1 MPETIINIENLSKS
15 FKKAPSQHLLV
26 LEDVNFK
33 LQEGEIVA
41 LLGKSGSGKSTLLRI
56 IAGLIAPSSGTVT
69 YRGKPVTRPVEGIA
83 MVFQSFALMPW
94 LTVLENVELGL
105 EAQGISREERRHR
118 AIEAIDIIG
127 LDGFE
132 SAFPKELSGGMRQR
146 VGFARALVINPDVLL
161 MDEPFSALDV
171 LTAENLKSDLLELWK
186 EKKTNTNG
194 ILLVTHNIEE
204 AATLADR
211 IVIFGNDPGY
221 IRAELPVTL
230 PQPRDPES
238 PEYLALVDKIYTLMT
253 TGPKEKA
260 KRAQRERQIG
270 LGYRL
275 PDVEPSELSGL
286 IETMKS
292 FEERIDLPELADELM
307 MNIDDLFPI
316 LETLEILGF
325 AKVSAGDIQLSELG
339 KQFSEADLQER
350 KQLFA
355 QRLLE
360 KVPLARYIRRV
371 LDEKAGHRVSEE
383 RFLSKLEDYLSEKE
397 ADRVLKT
404 MIDWGRYA
412 EIFAYDFNTG
422 ILSLENPGKGV
433 SKKARSKSP
442 GLWSITVA
450 RNILYSLS

>member
-1 MPETIINIENLSKS
+1 M
-15 FKKAPSQHLLV
+15 
-26 LEDVNFK
+26 
-33 LQEGEIVA
+33 
-41 LLGKSGSGKSTLLRI
+41 LGKSGSGKSTLLRI

-422 ILSLENPGKGV
+422 ILSLENPGKG
-433 SKKARSKSP
+433 A
-442 GLWSITVA
+442 
-450 RNILYSLS
+450 

>member
-1 MPETIINIENLSKS
+1 MSETIIAIENLRKS
-15 FKKAPSQHLLV
+15 FKKASSQDLLV
-26 LEDVNFK
+26 LEDVNFRLK
-33 LQEGEIVA
+33 KGEIVA

-56 IAGLIAPSSGTVT
+56 IAGLIPPSSGLVT
-69 YRGKPVTRPVEGIA
+69 YRNKPVISPVAGIA

-105 EAQGISREERRHR
+105 EAQGVGREERRHR

-171 LTAENLKSDLLELWK
+171 LTAENLRSDLLELWQ

-211 IVIFGNDPGY
+211 IIIFGNDPGY

-230 PQPRDPES
+230 PQPRAPES
-238 PEYLALVDKIYTLMT
+238 PEFRALVDKIYTLMT
-253 TGPKEKA
+253 TGPKEKE

-286 IETMKS
+286 IETMRS

-339 KQFSEADLQER
+339 IQFSLADLQER

-355 QRLLE
+355 ERLLE

-371 LDEKAGHRVSEE
+371 LDEKVGHRVSEE

-397 ADRVLKT
+397 ADRVLRT

-422 ILSLENPGKGV
+422 ILSLENPGKG
-433 SKKARSKSP
+433 
-442 GLWSITVA
+442 L
-450 RNILYSLS
+450 

>member
-1 MPETIINIENLSKS
+1 MSETIIAIENCYKS
-15 FKKAPSQHLLV
+15 FKKASAQDLLV

-33 LQEGEIVA
+33 LREGEIVA

-56 IAGLIAPSSGTVT
+56 IAGLLPPTSGKVT
-69 YRGKPVTRPVEGIA
+69 YRGHPVTGPMPGIA

-105 EAQGISREERRHR
+105 EAQGVGREERRRR
-118 AIEAIDIIG
+118 AIEAIDTIG

-132 SAFPKELSGGMRQR
+132 SAFPRELSGGMRQR

-171 LTAENLKSDLLELWK
+171 LTAENLKSDLLELWH

-204 AATLADR
+204 AAMLADR
-211 IVIFGNDPGY
+211 IIIFGSDPGY
-221 IRAELPVTL
+221 IRAELQVSMK
-230 PQPRDPES
+230 QPRASEMPDFRG
-238 PEYLALVDKIYTLMT
+238 LVDKIYTLMT
-253 TGPKEKA
+253 TGPREKA
-260 KRAQRERQIG
+260 RGALRERQIG

-292 FEERIDLPELADELM
+292 FEEKIDLPELADELM

-325 AKVSAGDIQLSELG
+325 AKVSDGDIQLSELG

-350 KQLFA
+350 KRLFA
-355 QRLLE
+355 KCLLE

-371 LDEKAGHRVSEE
+371 LDEKVGHRVSEE

-397 ADRVLKT
+397 AERVLKT

-412 EIFAYDFNTG
+412 ELFAYDFNTG
-422 ILSLENPGKGV
+422 ILSLENPGI
-433 SKKARSKSP
+433 SDE
-442 GLWSITVA
+442 
-450 RNILYSLS
+450 NIG

>member
-1 MPETIINIENLSKS
+1 MAETIITIENLTKS
-15 FKKAPSQHLLV
+15 FKKASTQDLLV

-56 IAGLIAPSSGTVT
+56 IAGLVAPSGGTVT
-69 YRGKPVTRPVEGIA
+69 YRGKPVTRPVAGIA

-94 LTVLENVELGL
+94 LNVLENVELGL
-105 EAQGISREERRHR
+105 EAQGVSRDERRHR

-146 VGFARALVINPDVLL
+146 VGFARALVINPDILL

-230 PQPRDPES
+230 PQPRDPET
-238 PEYLALVDKIYTLMT
+238 PEFRALVDKIYTLMT

-286 IETMKS
+286 IETMTS

-325 AKVSAGDIQLSELG
+325 AKVSAGDIQLSDLG

-371 LDEKAGHRVSEE
+371 LDEKVGHRVSEE

-397 ADRVLKT
+397 ADRVLRT

-422 ILSLENPGKGV
+422 ILSLENPGKG
-433 SKKARSKSP
+433 
-442 GLWSITVA
+442 L
-450 RNILYSLS
+450 

>member
-1 MPETIINIENLSKS
+1 MPNTIIAVENCCKS
-15 FKKAPSQHLLV
+15 FKKGSAQELLV

-56 IAGLIAPSSGTVT
+56 IAGLVPPTSGNVT
-69 YRGKPVTRPVEGIA
+69 YRGKPVTRPVAGIA

-105 EAQGISREERRHR
+105 EAQGVGREERRQR

-132 SAFPKELSGGMRQR
+132 SAYPKELSGGMRQR

-161 MDEPFSALDV
+161 MDEPFSSLDV
-171 LTAENLKSDLLELWK
+171 LTAENLKSDLLELWQD
-186 EKKTNTNG
+186 KKTNTNG

-204 AATLADR
+204 AAMLADR
-211 IVIFGNDPGY
+211 IIIFGSDPGY
-221 IRAELPVTL
+221 IRAELQVTL
-230 PQPRDPES
+230 HQPRNQGTPEFRD
-238 PEYLALVDKIYTLMT
+238 LVDTIYTLMT

-260 KRAQRERQIG
+260 SRAQRERQIG

-325 AKVSAGDIQLSELG
+325 AKVSHGDIQLSELG

-355 QRLLE
+355 RRLLE

-371 LDEKAGHRVSEE
+371 LDEKPGHRVSEE
-383 RFLSKLEDYLSEKE
+383 RFLSKLEDYLSDKE
-397 ADRVLKT
+397 ADRVLRT

-412 EIFAYDFNTG
+412 EIFAYDFNSG
-422 ILSLENPGKGV
+422 ILSLENPG
-433 SKKARSKSP
+433 
-442 GLWSITVA
+442 I
-450 RNILYSLS
+450 

>member
-1 MPETIINIENLSKS
+1 MSEIIISIENL
-15 FKKAPSQHLLV
+15 KKAYKKAAAQDLLV
-26 LEDVNFK
+26 LDDVNFELRK
-33 LQEGEIVA
+33 GEIVA

-56 IAGLIAPSSGTVT
+56 IAGLIAPTSGKVT
-69 YRGKPVTRPVEGIA
+69 YRGKKVDKPVPGIS

-105 EAQGISREERRHR
+105 EAQGIRKVERRQR

-171 LTAENLKSDLLELWK
+171 LTAENLKSDMLELWQ

-211 IVIFGNDPGY
+211 IVILGSDPGY
-221 IRAELPVTL
+221 IRADLPVNL
-230 PQPRDPES
+230 PQPRDTETPEFRT
-238 PEYLALVDKIYTLMT
+238 LVDSIYTLMT
-253 TGPKEKA
+253 TGPREKA
-260 KRAQRERQIG
+260 HHYQRARQIS

-286 IETMKS
+286 IDTI
-292 FEERIDLPELADELM
+292 EERIDLPELADEIM
-307 MNIDDLFPI
+307 MNVDDLFPI

-325 AKVSAGDIQLSELG
+325 AKVSDGDIQLTSLG

-350 KQLFA
+350 KRIFA
-355 QRLLE
+355 KRLLE

-371 LDEKAGHRVSEE
+371 LDEKSGHKVSEE
-383 RFLSKLEDYLSEKE
+383 RFLSKLEDFLSEKE
-397 ADRVLKT
+397 ADRVLRT

-412 EIFAYDFNTG
+412 ELFAYDFNTG
-422 ILSLENPGKGV
+422 ILSLENPG
-433 SKKARSKSP
+433 R
-442 GLWSITVA
+442 
-450 RNILYSLS
+450 

>member
-1 MPETIINIENLSKS
+1 VAETIITIENLSKS
-15 FKKAPSQHLLV
+15 FKKAAMQSLLV
-26 LEDVNFK
+26 LDSIHFT
-33 LQEGEIVA
+33 LHEGEIVA

-56 IAGLIAPSSGTVT
+56 IAGLIPPTEGGVI
-69 YRGKPVTRPVEGIA
+69 YRGKPVSKPVPGIA

-94 LTVLENVELGL
+94 LTVLENVEFGL
-105 EAQGISREERRHR
+105 EAQGVSREERRRR
-118 AIEAIDIIG
+118 AIDAIDIIG

-171 LTAENLKSDLLELWK
+171 LTAENLRSDLLELWK
-186 EKKTNTNG
+186 AKKTNTNG

-204 AATLADR
+204 AAMLADR
-211 IVIFGNDPGY
+211 IVIFGSDPGH

-230 PQPRDPES
+230 THPREPQDPEFRQ
-238 PEYLALVDKIYTLMT
+238 LVDKIYTLMT
-253 TGPKEKA
+253 SGPHEKSG
-260 KRAQRERQIG
+260 RVVREHHIS

-286 IETMKS
+286 IETMIS
-292 FEERIDLPELADELM
+292 FKERMDLPELADELM
-307 MNIDDLFPI
+307 MNINDLFPI
-316 LETLEILGF
+316 LETLEILGY
-325 AKVSAGDIQLSELG
+325 AKISDGDIQLTPMG
-339 KQFSEADLQER
+339 KSFSDADLQQR
-350 KQLFA
+350 KLLFA
-355 QRLLE
+355 QCLLE

-371 LDEKAGHRVSEE
+371 LDEKVGHKVSEE

-397 ADRVLKT
+397 AERVLKT

-422 ILSLENPGKGV
+422 ILSLENPGI
-433 SKKARSKSP
+433 SDSDS
-442 GLWSITVA
+442 SSTV
-450 RNILYSLS
+450 NSNT

>member
-1 MPETIINIENLSKS
+1 MPETIIAIESLRKS
-15 FKKAPSQHLLV
+15 FKKASEQDLLV

-56 IAGLIAPSSGTVT
+56 IAGLVPPSSGTVT
-69 YRGKPVTRPVEGIA
+69 YRGMPVTSPVAGIA

-105 EAQGISREERRHR
+105 EAQGVSREERRHR

-171 LTAENLKSDLLELWK
+171 LTAENLKSDLLELLK

-194 ILLVTHNIEE
+194 ILLVTHNIDE

-238 PEYLALVDKIYTLMT
+238 PEFRALVDKIYTLMT

-260 KRAQRERQIG
+260 QRAQRERQIG

-275 PDVEPSELSGL
+275 PDVEPSELTGL
-286 IETMKS
+286 IETMTS

-325 AKVSAGDIQLSELG
+325 AKVSAGDIQLSDLG

-360 KVPLARYIRRV
+360 KVPLARYISRI
-371 LDEKAGHRVSEE
+371 LDEKVGHRVSEE

-397 ADRVLKT
+397 AERVLRT

-412 EIFAYDFNTG
+412 ELFAYDFNTG
-422 ILSLENPGKGV
+422 ILSLENPGDGV
-433 SKKARSKSP
+433 
-442 GLWSITVA
+442 
-450 RNILYSLS
+450 

>member
-1 MPETIINIENLSKS
+1 MSETIISIESLSKS
-15 FKKAPSQHLLV
+15 FKKSSDQSLLV

-56 IAGLIAPSSGTVT
+56 IAGLVAPTSGLVT
-69 YRGKPVTRPVEGIA
+69 YRGKPVTRPVDGIA

-105 EAQGISREERRHR
+105 EAQGVGREERRHR

-194 ILLVTHNIEE
+194 ILLVTHNIDE

-238 PEYLALVDKIYTLMT
+238 SEFRALVDKIYTLMT

-275 PDVEPSELSGL
+275 PEVEPSELTGL
-286 IETMKS
+286 IETMTS

-325 AKVSAGDIQLSELG
+325 AKVSAGDIQLSDLG
-339 KQFSEADLQER
+339 KQFAEADLQER

-371 LDEKAGHRVSEE
+371 LDEKVGHRVSEE

-397 ADRVLKT
+397 AERVLRT

-422 ILSLENPGKGV
+422 ILSLENPGIGV
-433 SKKARSKSP
+433 
-442 GLWSITVA
+442 
-450 RNILYSLS
+450 

>member
-1 MPETIINIENLSKS
+1 MSETIIAIEHLRKA
-15 FKKAPSQHLLV
+15 FKKAATQDLLV
-26 LEDVNFK
+26 LDDVNFK
-33 LQEGEIVA
+33 LQKGEIVA

-56 IAGLIAPSSGTVT
+56 IAGLVAPTSGHVT
-69 YRGKPVTRPVEGIA
+69 YRGQVVTQPVQGIA

-105 EAQGISREERRHR
+105 EAQGVGREERRHR

-171 LTAENLKSDLLELWK
+171 LTAENLKSDLLRLWQ

-204 AATLADR
+204 AAMLADR
-211 IVIFGNDPGY
+211 IVILGSDPGY
-221 IRAELPVTL
+221 IRADLPVSI
-230 PQPRDPES
+230 PQPRDTEAPEFR
-238 PEYLALVDKIYTLMT
+238 ALVDRIYRLMT
-253 TGPKEKA
+253 TGSREKA
-260 KRAQRERQIG
+260 RHAQRQRQID

-292 FEERIDLPELADELM
+292 FEDRIDLPELADELM
-307 MNIDDLFPI
+307 MNVDDLFPI

-325 AKVSAGDIQLSELG
+325 AKVLDGDIQLSEVG

-350 KQLFA
+350 KQMFA
-355 QRLLE
+355 RGLLE
-360 KVPLARYIRRV
+360 KVPLARYIRKI
-371 LDEKAGHRVSEE
+371 LDEKVGHRVSEE

-397 ADRVLKT
+397 ADRVLHT

-422 ILSLENPGKGV
+422 MLSLENPGI
-433 SKKARSKSP
+433 SEE
-442 GLWSITVA
+442 
-450 RNILYSLS
+450 

>member
-1 MPETIINIENLSKS
+1 MFVSETIIAIEHLRKA
-15 FKKAPSQHLLV
+15 FKKAATQDLV
-26 LEDVNFK
+26 VLDDVNFK
-33 LQEGEIVA
+33 LREGEIVA

-56 IAGLIAPSSGTVT
+56 IAGLVSPTSGSVS
-69 YRGKPVTRPVEGIA
+69 YRGLPVVQPVRGIA

-105 EAQGISREERRHR
+105 EAQGVGREERRHR

-132 SAFPKELSGGMRQR
+132 SAYPKELSGGMRQR

-171 LTAENLKSDLLELWK
+171 LTAENLKSDLLRLWQ

-204 AATLADR
+204 AVMLADR
-211 IVIFGNDPGY
+211 IVILGSDPGY
-221 IRAELPVTL
+221 IRADLQVTMA
-230 PQPRDPES
+230 QPRDTETS
-238 PEYLALVDKIYTLMT
+238 EFRALVDRIYMLMT
-253 TGPKEKA
+253 TGSGERA
-260 KRAQRERQIG
+260 RHAQRERQIS

-292 FEERIDLPELADELM
+292 FEDRIDLPELADELM
-307 MNIDDLFPI
+307 MNVDDLFPI

-325 AKVSAGDIQLSELG
+325 AKVLDGDIHLSELG

-355 QRLLE
+355 ERLLE
-360 KVPLARYIRRV
+360 KVPLARYIRKV
-371 LDEKAGHRVSEE
+371 LDEKIGHRVSEE
-383 RFLSKLEDYLSEKE
+383 RFLSKLEDFLSEEE
-397 ADRVLKT
+397 ADRVLRT

-422 ILSLENPGKGV
+422 TLSLENPGI
-433 SKKARSKSP
+433 SDAARV
-442 GLWSITVA
+442 IM
-450 RNILYSLS
+450 

>member
-1 MPETIINIENLSKS
+1 MSETIITIENLSKS
-15 FKKAPSQHLLV
+15 FKKAAVQELLV

-56 IAGLIAPSSGTVT
+56 IAGLVAPSSGSVT
-69 YRGKPVTRPVEGIA
+69 YRGKPVTRPVAGIA

-105 EAQGISREERRHR
+105 EAQGVSREERRHR

-230 PQPRDPES
+230 PQPRDPET
-238 PEYLALVDKIYTLMT
+238 PEFRALVDKIYTLMT

-325 AKVSAGDIQLSELG
+325 AKVSAGDIQLSDLG

-371 LDEKAGHRVSEE
+371 LDEKVGHRVSEE

-397 ADRVLKT
+397 AERVLRT

-433 SKKARSKSP
+433 
-442 GLWSITVA
+442 
-450 RNILYSLS
+450 

>member
-1 MPETIINIENLSKS
+1 MSQTIIAIESLRKS
-15 FKKAPSQHLLV
+15 FKKAAEQDLLV

-56 IAGLIAPSSGTVT
+56 IAGLIAPTSGTVT
-69 YRGKPVTRPVEGIA
+69 YRGKPVTRPVDGIA

-105 EAQGISREERRHR
+105 EAQGVNREERRHR

-230 PQPRDPES
+230 PQPREPES
-238 PEYLALVDKIYTLMT
+238 PEFRALVDKIYTLMT

-275 PDVEPSELSGL
+275 PDVEPSELTGL
-286 IETMKS
+286 IETMTS

-325 AKVSAGDIQLSELG
+325 AKVSAGDIQLSDLG
-339 KQFSEADLQER
+339 KQFAEADLQER

-360 KVPLARYIRRV
+360 KVPLARYIRRI
-371 LDEKAGHRVSEE
+371 LDEKVGHRVSEE

-397 ADRVLKT
+397 ADRVLRT

-422 ILSLENPGKGV
+422 ILSLENPGKG
-433 SKKARSKSP
+433 A
-442 GLWSITVA
+442 
-450 RNILYSLS
+450 

>member
-1 MPETIINIENLSKS
+1 MSETIIAIESLRKS
-15 FKKAPSQHLLV
+15 FKKASAQDLLV

-56 IAGLIAPSSGTVT
+56 IAGLIPPTSGTVT
-69 YRGKPVTRPVEGIA
+69 YRGKSVTRPVAGIA

-94 LTVLENVELGL
+94 LNVLQNVELGL
-105 EAQGISREERRHR
+105 EAQGVSREERRHR

-171 LTAENLKSDLLELWK
+171 LTAENLRSDLLELWK

-238 PEYLALVDKIYTLMT
+238 PEFRALVDKIYTLMT

-275 PDVEPSELSGL
+275 PDVEPSELTGL
-286 IETMKS
+286 IETMTS

-325 AKVSAGDIQLSELG
+325 AKVSAGDIQLSDLG

-360 KVPLARYIRRV
+360 KVPLARYISRV
-371 LDEKAGHRVSEE
+371 LDEKVGHRVSEE

-397 ADRVLKT
+397 AERVLRT

-412 EIFAYDFNTG
+412 ELFAYDFNTG
-422 ILSLENPGKGV
+422 ILSLENPGDG
-433 SKKARSKSP
+433 A
-442 GLWSITVA
+442 
-450 RNILYSLS
+450 

>member
-1 MPETIINIENLSKS
+1 MPETIIAIESLRKS
-15 FKKAPSQHLLV
+15 FKKASEQDLLV

-56 IAGLIAPSSGTVT
+56 IAGLVPPTSGTVT
-69 YRGKPVTRPVEGIA
+69 YRGMPVTSPVAGIA

-105 EAQGISREERRHR
+105 EAQGVGREERRHR

-194 ILLVTHNIEE
+194 ILLVTHNIDE

-238 PEYLALVDKIYTLMT
+238 PEFRALVDKIYTLMT

-260 KRAQRERQIG
+260 QRAQRERQIG

-275 PDVEPSELSGL
+275 PDVEPSELTGL
-286 IETMKS
+286 IETMTS

-325 AKVSAGDIQLSELG
+325 AKVSAGDIQLSDLG

-360 KVPLARYIRRV
+360 KVPLARYISRI
-371 LDEKAGHRVSEE
+371 LDEKVGHRVSEE

-397 ADRVLKT
+397 AERVLRT

-412 EIFAYDFNTG
+412 ELFAYDFNTG
-422 ILSLENPGKGV
+422 ILSLENPGDGV
-433 SKKARSKSP
+433 
-442 GLWSITVA
+442 
-450 RNILYSLS
+450 

>member
-1 MPETIINIENLSKS
+1 MSETIIEIEHLRKAY
-15 FKKAPSQHLLV
+15 KKTAAQDLHV

-33 LQEGEIVA
+33 LKTGEIVA

-56 IAGLIAPSSGTVT
+56 IAGLIAPSSGRVI
-69 YRGKPVTRPVEGIA
+69 YRGEPVVRPVAGIA
-83 MVFQSFALMPW
+83 MVFQSFALLPW

-105 EAQGISREERRHR
+105 EAQGIARVERRQR

-171 LTAENLKSDLLELWK
+171 LTAENLKSDLLELWQ

-204 AATLADR
+204 AAMLADR
-211 IVIFGNDPGY
+211 IVILGSDPGY
-221 IRAELPVTL
+221 IRADLPVAL
-230 PQPRDPES
+230 PQPRHPDSSEFRH
-238 PEYLALVDKIYTLMT
+238 LVDHIYTLMIT
-253 TGPKEKA
+253 ASDEKA
-260 KRAQRERQIG
+260 RFTHRERQIG

-286 IETMKS
+286 IETMRS
-292 FEERIDLPELADELM
+292 FDKHIDLPELADELM
-307 MNIDDLFPI
+307 MNVDDLFPI
-316 LETLEILGF
+316 IETLEILGF
-325 AKVSAGDIQLSELG
+325 ADVLKGDIHLSQLG
-339 KQFSEADLQER
+339 QAFSAADLQTR
-350 KQLFA
+350 KKLFA
-355 QRLLE
+355 ESLLE

-371 LDEKAGHRVSEE
+371 LDEKMNHRVSEE
-383 RFLSKLEDYLSEKE
+383 RFLSKLEDYLSEDE
-397 ADRVLKT
+397 SERVLRT

-412 EIFAYDFNTG
+412 EIFAYDFKTG
-422 ILSLENPGKGV
+422 FLSLENPGI
-433 SKKARSKSP
+433 SSP
-442 GLWSITVA
+442 YA
-450 RNILYSLS
+450 DRE

>member
-1 MPETIINIENLSKS
+1 MPNTIISIENCRKS
-15 FKKAPSQHLLV
+15 FKKASTQDLLV

-33 LQEGEIVA
+33 LREGEIVA

-56 IAGLIAPSSGTVT
+56 IAGLVSPSSGTVS
-69 YRGKPVTRPVEGIA
+69 YRGQPVTKPVAGIA

-105 EAQGISREERRHR
+105 EAQGVGREERRRR

-132 SAFPKELSGGMRQR
+132 SAFPKELSGGMCQR

-171 LTAENLKSDLLELWK
+171 LTAENLKSDLLELWQ

-204 AATLADR
+204 AAMLADR
-211 IVIFGNDPGY
+211 IIIFGSDPGH
-221 IRAELPVTL
+221 IRAELHVSL
-230 PQPRDPES
+230 PQPRDPATTEFR
-238 PEYLALVDKIYTLMT
+238 ALVDKIYTVMT
-253 TGPKEKA
+253 SGPKEKA
-260 KRAQRERQIG
+260 TRLQRERQIG

-286 IETMKS
+286 IETMTS
-292 FEERIDLPELADELM
+292 FNERIDLPVLADELM
-307 MNIDDLFPI
+307 MNIDDLFPL

-325 AKVSAGDIQLSELG
+325 AKVSDGDIQLGELV
-339 KQFSEADLQER
+339 KQFAEADLQAR
-350 KQLFA
+350 KKLFA
-355 QRLLE
+355 RCLLE
-360 KVPLARYIRRV
+360 KVPLARYIRRI
-371 LDEKAGHRVSEE
+371 LDEKIGHRVSEE
-383 RFLSKLEDYLSEKE
+383 RFLTKLEDYLSEKE
-397 ADRVLKT
+397 ADRVLRT

-422 ILSLENPGKGV
+422 TLSLENPGI
-433 SKKARSKSP
+433 SDATR
-442 GLWSITVA
+442 I
-450 RNILYSLS
+450 N

>member
-1 MPETIINIENLSKS
+1 MPETIIAIEHCHKS
-15 FKKAPSQHLLV
+15 FKKASAQNLLV

-33 LQEGEIVA
+33 LHVGEIVA

-56 IAGLIAPSSGTVT
+56 IAGLIPPSSGSVT
-69 YRGKPVTRPVEGIA
+69 YRGHPVNGPMPGIA

-105 EAQGISREERRHR
+105 EAQGVGREERRRR
-118 AIEAIDIIG
+118 AIEAIDTIG

-132 SAFPKELSGGMRQR
+132 SAFPRELSGGMRQR

-171 LTAENLKSDLLELWK
+171 LTAENLKSDLLELWQ

-204 AATLADR
+204 AAMLADR
-211 IVIFGNDPGY
+211 IIIFGSDPGH
-221 IRAELPVTL
+221 IRAELQVNL
-230 PQPRDPES
+230 QHPRAPGMPEFQS
-238 PEYLALVDKIYTLMT
+238 LVDKIYTLMT
-253 TGPKEKA
+253 TGPKGRA
-260 KRAQRERQIG
+260 RGAQRERQIG

-292 FEERIDLPELADELM
+292 FEERIDLPELADEIM

-325 AKVSAGDIQLSELG
+325 AKVSDGDIQLSELG

-350 KQLFA
+350 KLLFA
-355 QRLLE
+355 RSLLE
-360 KVPLARYIRRV
+360 KVPLARHIRRV
-371 LDEKAGHRVSEE
+371 LDEKIGHRVSEE

-397 ADRVLKT
+397 AERVLRT

-422 ILSLENPGKGV
+422 TLSLENPGI
-433 SKKARSKSP
+433 SDA
-442 GLWSITVA
+442 A
-450 RNILYSLS
+450 HNN

>member
-1 MPETIINIENLSKS
+1 MSETIINIEHLTKS
-15 FKKAPSQHLLV
+15 FKKASTQDLLV
-26 LEDVNFK
+26 LEEVNFK
-33 LQEGEIVA
+33 LHEGEIVA

-69 YRGKPVTRPVEGIA
+69 YRGKPVNGPVPGIA

-94 LTVLENVELGL
+94 LNVLENVELGL
-105 EAQGISREERRHR
+105 EAQGVHRDERRHR

-238 PEYLALVDKIYTLMT
+238 PEFRALVDKIYTLMT

-286 IETMKS
+286 IETMTS
-292 FEERIDLPELADELM
+292 FEERVDLPELADELM

-325 AKVSAGDIQLSELG
+325 AKVSAGDIQLSDLG
-339 KQFSEADLQER
+339 KQFDEADLQER
-350 KQLFA
+350 KKLFA

-371 LDEKAGHRVSEE
+371 LDEKTGHRVSEE
-383 RFLSKLEDYLSEKE
+383 RFLSKLEDYLSDKE
-397 ADRVLKT
+397 ADRVLRT

-422 ILSLENPGKGV
+422 ILSLENPG
-433 SKKARSKSP
+433 
-442 GLWSITVA
+442 
-450 RNILYSLS
+450 NI

>member
-1 MPETIINIENLSKS
+1 MSETIIAIENCYKS
-15 FKKAPSQHLLV
+15 FKKASAQDLLV

-33 LQEGEIVA
+33 LHEGEIVA

-56 IAGLIAPSSGTVT
+56 IAGLLPPSSGSVT
-69 YRGKPVTRPVEGIA
+69 YRGHPVTGPMPGIA

-105 EAQGISREERRHR
+105 EAQGVGREERRRR
-118 AIEAIDIIG
+118 AIEAIDTIG

-132 SAFPKELSGGMRQR
+132 SAFPRELSGGMRQR

-171 LTAENLKSDLLELWK
+171 LTAENLKSDLLELWH

-204 AATLADR
+204 AAMLADR
-211 IVIFGNDPGY
+211 IIIFGSDPGY
-221 IRAELPVTL
+221 IRAELKVSMQ
-230 PQPRDPES
+230 QPRASEMPDFRS
-238 PEYLALVDKIYTLMT
+238 LVDKIYTLMT

-260 KRAQRERQIG
+260 RGAQRERQIG

-292 FEERIDLPELADELM
+292 FEEKIDLPELADELM

-325 AKVSAGDIQLSELG
+325 AKVSDGDIQLSELG
-339 KQFSEADLQER
+339 KRFSEADLQER
-350 KQLFA
+350 KRLFA
-355 QRLLE
+355 KSLLE
-360 KVPLARYIRRV
+360 KVPLARYIRRI
-371 LDEKAGHRVSEE
+371 LDEKIGHRVSEE

-397 ADRVLKT
+397 AERVLRT

-412 EIFAYDFNTG
+412 ELFAYDFNTG
-422 ILSLENPGKGV
+422 ILSLENPGISDV
-433 SKKARSKSP
+433 SHTS
-442 GLWSITVA
+442 
-450 RNILYSLS
+450 

>member
-1 MPETIINIENLSKS
+1 MPETIIAIESLRKS
-15 FKKAPSQHLLV
+15 FKKASEQDLLV

-56 IAGLIAPSSGTVT
+56 IAGLVPPTSGTVT
-69 YRGKPVTRPVEGIA
+69 YRGMPVTSPVAGIA

-105 EAQGISREERRHR
+105 EAQGVSREERRHR

-204 AATLADR
+204 AANLADR

-238 PEYLALVDKIYTLMT
+238 PEFRALVDKIYTLMT

-260 KRAQRERQIG
+260 QRAQRERQIG

-275 PDVEPSELSGL
+275 PDVEPSELTGL
-286 IETMKS
+286 IETMTS

-325 AKVSAGDIQLSELG
+325 AKVSAGDIQLSDLG

-360 KVPLARYIRRV
+360 KVPLARYISRI
-371 LDEKAGHRVSEE
+371 LDEKVGHRVSEE

-397 ADRVLKT
+397 AERVLRT

-412 EIFAYDFNTG
+412 ELFAYDFNTG
-422 ILSLENPGKGV
+422 ILSLENPGDGV
-433 SKKARSKSP
+433 
-442 GLWSITVA
+442 
-450 RNILYSLS
+450 

>member
-1 MPETIINIENLSKS
+1 MSATIISLENCRKS
-15 FKKAPSQHLLV
+15 FKKASAQELLV
-26 LEDVNFK
+26 LEDVNFT
-33 LQEGEIVA
+33 LREGEIVA

-56 IAGLIAPSSGTVT
+56 IAGLVPPSSGKVQ
-69 YRGKPVTRPVEGIA
+69 YRGTPVTGPVPGIA

-105 EAQGISREERRHR
+105 EAQGVPREERRKR

-171 LTAENLKSDLLELWK
+171 LTAENLKSDLLELWQ

-204 AATLADR
+204 AAMLADR
-211 IVIFGNDPGY
+211 IIIFGSDPGY
-221 IRAELPVTL
+221 IRAELAVDI

-238 PEYLALVDKIYTLMT
+238 KDFQLLVDKIYTLMT
-253 TGPKEKA
+253 TGPKERA
-260 KRAQRERQIG
+260 KRALREHQIG

-286 IETMKS
+286 IENMKS
-292 FEERIDLPELADELM
+292 FEETIDLPELADEIS

-325 AKVSAGDIQLSELG
+325 AKVSDGDIQLTDLG
-339 KQFSEADLQER
+339 REFSEADLQAR
-350 KQLFA
+350 KHLFA

-360 KVPLARYIRRV
+360 KVPLARYICRV

-383 RFLSKLEDYLSEKE
+383 RFLTRLEDYLSDKE
-397 ADRVLKT
+397 ADRVLRT

-412 EIFAYDFNTG
+412 ELFAYDFNSG
-422 ILSLENPGKGV
+422 ILSLENPGISESV
-433 SKKARSKSP
+433 
-442 GLWSITVA
+442 
-450 RNILYSLS
+450 N